1 MNKNILIAVAALG
14 GLILIAS
21 LVPDNSDTNVEIV
34 TTEDQDTT
42 ISEQAM
48 PAVPQYPNATM
59 ISSKETS
66 RDADKIYYAFVL
78 ETTDSVAEINEWY
91 RQALSS
97 NGWSIKSDRNIAG
110 YQLIQ
115 GETERFYTS
124 MQAATF
130 EGDKVRISQQAQVKI
145 SLN

>member
-1 MNKNILIAVAALG
+1 
-14 GLILIAS
+14 
-21 LVPDNSDTNVEIV
+21 
-34 TTEDQDTT
+34 
-42 ISEQAM
+42 
-48 PAVPQYPNATM
+48 M